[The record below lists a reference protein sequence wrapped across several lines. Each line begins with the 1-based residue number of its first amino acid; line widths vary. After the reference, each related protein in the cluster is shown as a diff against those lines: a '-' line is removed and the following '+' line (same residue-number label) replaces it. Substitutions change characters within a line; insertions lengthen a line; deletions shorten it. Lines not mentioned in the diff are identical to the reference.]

1 MTAVS
6 FIKFLFGEK
15 LAGLPS
21 TAWAGLGGREEN
33 MKLCSTEAGVMSL
46 LRVFSGHVA
55 NNDEKVKSL
64 QRIFFRG
71 RIIYLSIWIPQ
82 QKVCG

>member
-21 TAWAGLGGREEN
+21 IAGAGLGGREGN
-33 MKLCSTEAGVMSL
+33 MKLCNTEAGVMFL
-46 LRVFSGHVA
+46 LRVCSGHVA

-64 QRIFFRG
+64 Q
-71 RIIYLSIWIPQ
+71 
-82 QKVCG
+82 

>member
-21 TAWAGLGGREEN
+21 TAWAGLGGREGN
-33 MKLCSTEAGVMSL
+33 MKLCSTEAGVMIL
-46 LRVFSGHVA
+46 LRVCSGHVA
-55 NNDEKVKSL
+55 NNDEKVKTLKKIYSE
-64 QRIFFRG
+64 G
-71 RIIYLSIWIPQ
+71 RNIYLDSPAES
-82 QKVCG
+82 V

>member
-21 TAWAGLGGREEN
+21 TAWAGLGGREGN
-33 MKLCSTEAGVMSL
+33 MKLCSTEAGVMFL
-46 LRVFSGHVA
+46 LRVCSGHVA
-55 NNDEKVKSL
+55 NNDEKVKTL
-64 QRIFFRG
+64 QGIFSKG
-71 RIIYLSIWIPQ
+71 RIILSIYLDFPAES
-82 QKVCG
+82 V